1 MTPAPPTHPL
11 PAARG
16 PRFRLSSPRV
26 GPAPLPRAP
35 KWPGARQP
43 GKTVQVAVGS
53 PPAGSPSVLPNDFRF
68 GPSTWTLRLPG
79 KAASD
84 QRRRLSFSA
93 AAAPL
98 PRPSAPR
105 SSLSSLGPA
114 GSSLHGGGP
123 LLPAHGFLFRGGRA
137 VGGSAGAHFSAVT
150 EPPRGSRATSRASA
164 PTSVLCRHG
173 PSAAR
178 EPPASPARRWWRR

>member
-1 MTPAPPTHPL
+1 MTPAPPTHSL

-35 KWPGARQP
+35 KWPGTRQP

-164 PTSVLCRHG
+164 PTSVLC
-173 PSAAR
+173 
-178 EPPASPARRWWRR
+178 PPWPQCSWRTTS